1 MMARKKEELKKKM
14 AEDKTQKDKIA
25 QAVARV
31 KNKDCNCHYH
41 CQEYLHDNAPAKKS
55 IRRTNAQYKC
65 INNLAHHLR
74 G

>member
-31 KNKDCNCHYH
+31 KNKGA
-41 CQEYLHDNAPAKKS
+41 LKK
-55 IRRTNAQYKC
+55 
-65 INNLAHHLR
+65 
-74 G
+74 